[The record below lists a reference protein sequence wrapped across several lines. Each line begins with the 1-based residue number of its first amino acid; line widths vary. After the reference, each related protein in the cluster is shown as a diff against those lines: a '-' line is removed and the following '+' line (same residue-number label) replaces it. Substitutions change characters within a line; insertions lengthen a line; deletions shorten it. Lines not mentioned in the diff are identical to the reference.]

1 MIDAD
6 LIGIIEL
13 GDIKIKCIIVKINN
27 ENFSEI
33 LSSSSI
39 ESQGIHNGTIVN
51 IAKASDVVR
60 LCISEAEKKAEV
72 TIKKINVVIEQ
83 PEFLCTKLSKDRK
96 INGSKVKKA
105 DIEFLLKEAK
115 KQVSLNDAKHSIIHI
130 FNHNYIV
137 DGKIFIEEPIDVYA
151 DYLSHETTFITMPK
165 NNIKNLNQTFINC
178 DIEVE
183 RFISSTFA
191 LAIELL
197 NQNDLSQ
204 GSILIDIGFE
214 KTSLGIFKN
223 LALVHSFTFPIG
235 KNHIVKDISKVCS
248 LSTEETNAL
257 IQDLDFSFKNNNQ
270 FFDEKNCLKK
280 TYFNNSNYRK
290 ISKTLL
296 LDVVKARIDEIFD
309 IIKKQIFLT
318 GFNPSLGQKIFIFE
332 AVSNLL
338 NMDIYLSNFFG
349 SEVEHLIKNQ
359 KIKNKNNTME
369 EFSSCLGALK
379 LIKNGWETEAIP
391 EKVGVHSQNKGF
403 FSKIFSKFS

>member
-1 MIDAD
+1 MIDED

-13 GDIKIKCIIVKINN
+13 GNIKIKCIIAKINK

-33 LSSSSI
+33 LSNSSI
-39 ESQGIHNGTIVN
+39 ASQGIHNGSIVN
-51 IAKASDVVR
+51 IAKASDAVR
-60 LCISEAEKKAEV
+60 LCISEAEKKADV

-96 INGSKVKKA
+96 VNGSKVKKA

-130 FNHNYIV
+130 FNHNYVV

-178 DIEVE
+178 DIEIE

-191 LAIELL
+191 LAIELI

-204 GSILIDIGFE
+204 GSILIDVGFE

-223 LALVHSFTFPIG
+223 LALLHSFTFPIG

-248 LSTEETNAL
+248 LSIEEANIL
-257 IQDLDFSFKNNNQ
+257 IKDFDFSFQKNDQ
-270 FFDEKNCLKK
+270 FFDEKNFLKK
-280 TYFNNSNYRK
+280 TYFNYSGYRK
-290 ISKTLL
+290 ISKPLL
-296 LDVVKARIDEIFD
+296 LDVTKSRIDEIFE
-309 IIKKQIFLT
+309 IIKKQILLT
-318 GFNPSLGQKIFIFE
+318 GFNPSLGSKIFIFG
-332 AVSNLL
+332 VGSNLL
-338 NMDIYLSNFFG
+338 NMDQYSSSFFG
-349 SEVEHLIKNQ
+349 SKVERLIKHQ
-359 KIKNKNNTME
+359 KIKNKNDMME
-369 EFSSCLGALK
+369 QFSSCLGALK

-391 EKVGVHSQNKGF
+391 EKVGSYSQNKGF